1 VEFADGWSGSV
12 GQSRSRVLVRR
23 LGLAP
28 DRQVRLR
35 PPGGTALARR
45 AFARR

>member
-1 VEFADGWSGSV
+1 VEFADGRSASV
-12 GQSRSRVLVRR
+12 GESRSRVLVRR

-35 PPGGTALARR
+35 RPDGTELARR